1 MLVENKIIWGNQ
13 MYKIKKEFAVS
24 PEFSDDDLFLI
35 IYIVIF
41 NRKRVCFE

>member
-1 MLVENKIIWGNQ
+1 